1 MNFVRHD
8 DFDKREVKDAYEA
21 GRRDGIEIGV
31 RTGVEIGAQLGYRM
45 GRLDALMERNL
56 ALPRFELSSNGLLSA
71 PDDIFRSYEQP
82 SIHVD
87 VGVINVNITNI
98 NVSASRIDEIHC
110 EQPQLNKIHPRVKK
124 RTWG

>member
-1 MNFVRHD
+1 MNVMQTDVFV
-8 DFDKREVKDAYEA
+8 KKEVKDAYEA
-21 GRRDGIEIGV
+21 GRRDGIVIGV
-31 RTGVEIGAQLGYRM
+31 RAGVEIGAQFGYSR
-45 GRLDALMERNL
+45 GRRDALIEQNV
-56 ALPRFELSSNGLLSA
+56 ALPGSEFSYNRLLS
-71 PDDIFRSYEQP
+71 PPGNIFRSCEPP
-82 SIHVD
+82 SIHVN